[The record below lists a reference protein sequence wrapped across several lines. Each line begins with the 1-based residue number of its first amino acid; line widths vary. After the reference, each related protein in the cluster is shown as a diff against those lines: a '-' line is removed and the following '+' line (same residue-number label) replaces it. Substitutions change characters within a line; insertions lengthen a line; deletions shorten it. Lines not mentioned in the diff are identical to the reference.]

1 MPNTYKAVLRGNHLE
16 WLEDPPTSLDSDQPV
31 TIEVSILEEPA
42 SLTQRATQGQKMA
55 DALEKLAALNALPG
69 ITDPEAW
76 QREAR
81 QDRTLPGRDT

>member
-16 WLEDPPTSLDSDQPV
+16 WLEDPPANLDSGQPV
-31 TIEVSILEEPA
+31 TITVSILEEPA
-42 SLTQRATQGQKMA
+42 SLTQGATQGQRMA
-55 DALEKLAALNALPG
+55 DALEKLALLDALPDV
-69 ITDPEAW
+69 TAPEAW

>member
-1 MPNTYKAVLRGNHLE
+1 MPNSYKAVLKGNHLE
-16 WLEDPPTSLDSDQPV
+16 WLEDPPTNLDLDQPV
-31 TIEVSILEEPA
+31 TVKVSILEEPA

-55 DALEKLAALNALPG
+55 DALEKLAVLNALRDV
-69 ITDPEAW
+69 TDPEAW